1 MKKYILILAV
11 MLGLGGCEKLDEL
24 TKFEMDYKQRVVIPA
39 SAGMDLPFDVFTP
52 KTETNSSSEFAV
64 NDTRKDLIEEI
75 VLRKL
80 TLSIVSPEGEDFSF
94 LESIT
99 VYMSAEDLP
108 EIKIAWNDEV
118 SATVGGVL
126 ELEVS
131 DDDLKEYIKKDS
143 YSLRV
148 NTVTDELL
156 KSDHEIEIASI
167 FFVDAKILGL

>member
-11 MLGLGGCEKLDEL
+11 MLGLGGCDKLDEL